1 MEETNTTKAT
11 AKKIENP
18 SSHPHL
24 RPSVK
29 IPKISDTKPAAAN
42 SLSHLKNVW
51 QTKYKEALRFP
62 RKRGRSVQSV
72 YCNQKIAFFFNDL
85 CCH

>member
-18 SSHPHL
+18 SSHPYL

-42 SLSHLKNVW
+42 SL
-51 QTKYKEALRFP
+51 R
-62 RKRGRSVQSV
+62 RSS
-72 YCNQKIAFFFNDL
+72 
-85 CCH
+85 